1 MIVEI
6 ILSVGFLLAIIPLWN
21 IVSSLEAINRVLIDS
36 DNKVKSTQQLICDKQ
51 SSFADHFSRKIDE
64 VREEIKL
71 LNKSIFAQLNKMS
84 EIKKELSY
92 QDDLTEQ
99 DDLTDESSEKATFGS
114 VLNEQLYEI
123 RAHLNTINNTLL
135 NIQDKRGS

>member
-1 MIVEI
+1 MIAEI
-6 ILSVGFLLAIIPLWN
+6 ILAVGFLLVSVPLWN
-21 IVSSLEAINRVLIDS
+21 IVSSLETISRILIDS

-84 EIKKELSY
+84 EIKTELSY
-92 QDDLTEQ
+92 QDDLAEQ

>member
-1 MIVEI
+1 MIAEI
-6 ILSVGFLLAIIPLWN
+6 ILAVGFLLVSVPLWN
-21 IVSSLEAINRVLIDS
+21 IVSSLETISRILIDS

-64 VREEIKL
+64 VREEIQL
-71 LNKSIFAQLNKMS
+71 VNKSTFAQLNKMD
-84 EIKKELSY
+84 EIKTELSY
-92 QDDLTEQ
+92 QDDLIEQ
-99 DDLTDESSEKATFGS
+99 DDLEDTTFKKATFGS
-114 VLNEQLYEI
+114 ILNEQLYEI